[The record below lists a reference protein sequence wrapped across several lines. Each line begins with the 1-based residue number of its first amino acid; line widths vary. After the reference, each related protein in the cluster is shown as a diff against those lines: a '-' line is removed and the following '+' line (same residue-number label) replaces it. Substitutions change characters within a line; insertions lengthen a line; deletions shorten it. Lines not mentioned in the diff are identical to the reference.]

1 MNTTEHGHRGAAAAV
16 SPASR
21 AEPIGG
27 PNPAGRDSPAGSLLL
42 ALATS
47 LLLTGCAAPTLLV
60 EAEHVSHP
68 TTGEHHEV
76 GLSQA
81 NALLRWR
88 HNGWYMDAGLGVNL
102 QGRDGGGFIGSPLTG
117 TVRIG
122 REFVLVAP

>member
-1 MNTTEHGHRGAAAAV
+1 MNITEHGHRGAATAV
-16 SPASR
+16 SQASR

-27 PNPAGRDSPAGSLLL
+27 PAPAGRDSPAGSLFLVLL
-42 ALATS
+42 AS
-47 LLLTGCAAPTLLV
+47 VLLPACAAPTLLV

-88 HNGWYMDAGLGVNL
+88 RDGWYLDAGLGVNL

-122 REFVLVAP
+122 HEFRLVTP